1 MPSAARL
8 WLVLRKLGSSG
19 FRGEFLRAG
28 MRLDTVTDVYPSLGG
43 SCVYRLHP
51 TPYAKTFI
59 SCHSKQVMYLNT
71 NVHEY
76 MYYTNKHDQQYD
88 FIKDQGRFP
97 TVIVSTVDDHR
108 SMIIKGLCQ
117 QGNKNIWKGCRNG
130 VPKSMQT
137 RKGWYKSDIKYIK
150 PHPCRNFLELGWLTK
165 HAVHVYFY
173 IQACSKWLIMQAK
186 LIREIIK
193 EMWHHI

>member
-1 MPSAARL
+1 
-8 WLVLRKLGSSG
+8 
-19 FRGEFLRAG
+19 

-97 TVIVSTVDDHR
+97 TVIVSTVDDYR

-117 QGNKNIWKGCRNG
+117 QGNKNI
-130 VPKSMQT
+130 
-137 RKGWYKSDIKYIK
+137 
-150 PHPCRNFLELGWLTK
+150 
-165 HAVHVYFY
+165 
-173 IQACSKWLIMQAK
+173 
-186 LIREIIK
+186 
-193 EMWHHI
+193 